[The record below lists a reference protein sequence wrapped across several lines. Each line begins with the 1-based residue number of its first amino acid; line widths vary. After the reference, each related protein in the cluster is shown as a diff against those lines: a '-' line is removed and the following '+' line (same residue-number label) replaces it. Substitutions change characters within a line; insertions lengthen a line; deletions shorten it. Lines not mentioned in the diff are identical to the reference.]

1 MAQLPVD
8 HTLPYTM
15 DMDNIADLLAKR
27 RKDEPPEIRA
37 IKDYVQQH
45 FQQSVN
51 VMVRERDIVITVRS
65 SALAGALRM
74 RTVDLSSLAQSPEKR
89 LIFRVGHVTA

>member
-1 MAQLPVD
+1 
-8 HTLPYTM
+8 
-15 DMDNIADLLAKR
+15 MDNLADLLAKR

-51 VMVRERDIVITVRS
+51 VMVRDRDIVITVRS

-74 RTVDLSSLAQSPEKR
+74 RTVDLSSLVDAPGKR
-89 LIFRVGHVTA
+89 FIFRVGSVAA